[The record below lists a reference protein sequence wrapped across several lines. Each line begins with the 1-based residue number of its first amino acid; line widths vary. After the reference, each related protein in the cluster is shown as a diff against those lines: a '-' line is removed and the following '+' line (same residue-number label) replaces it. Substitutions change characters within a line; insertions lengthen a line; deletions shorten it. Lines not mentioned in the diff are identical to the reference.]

1 MVSDKTEDE
10 EEGKRELRRATGGRR
25 GPMRPTNHRLARLHA
40 TAGPA
45 GAGTGRGRKGKVAG
59 GTKYQPPNLI

>member
-10 EEGKRELRRATGGRR
+10 EEGGGGAPASDGGRR
-25 GPMRPTNHRLARLHA
+25 GPMLPTNHRLHV
-40 TAGPA
+40 TADPA